1 MSATIFHEVL
11 LHPQRLKQIMDRIWM
26 MKSNDLFKTALRR
39 GISFHHAGMNSKMRS
54 VVEMLFREKYLQVK
68 QLPIRGR
75 NNRSL
80 LSLTKRSW
88 LLWSGL
94 ICKLNVQ
101 PQDSNPDCILSSVY
115 LKGIVRALA
124 KILFDL
130 VGLHH
135 LTTFSQQ
142 MLSECSAII
151 A

>member
-26 MKSNDLFKTALRR
+26 MKSNHPFKTALRR

-80 LSLTKRSW
+80 HSLTKRS
-88 LLWSGL
+88 
-94 ICKLNVQ
+94 
-101 PQDSNPDCILSSVY
+101 
-115 LKGIVRALA
+115 
-124 KILFDL
+124 
-130 VGLHH
+130 
-135 LTTFSQQ
+135 
-142 MLSECSAII
+142 
-151 A
+151 

>member
-26 MKSNDLFKTALRR
+26 MKSNDPFKTALRR
-39 GISFHHAGMNSKMRS
+39 GISFHHAWMNSKMRS

-130 VGLHH
+130 VGLQH